1 MNKHEKS
8 SIETDGEEYQDII
21 DAVCGK
27 GAALV
32 TWEQSFEI
40 HDRILERRVHNAIA
54 KTLVD
59 TTGDK

>member
-1 MNKHEKS
+1 MNKQGKTN
-8 SIETDGEEYQDII
+8 IETDAEEYQDII

-40 HDRILERRVHNAIA
+40 HDRILKRREQNDSRNY
-54 KTLVD
+54 TRQD
-59 TTGDK
+59 

>member
-8 SIETDGEEYQDII
+8 SIETDAEKYQDII
-21 DAVCGK
+21 VAVCGT

-40 HDRILERRVHNAIA
+40 HDRILKRREQNDSRNY
-54 KTLVD
+54 TRQD
-59 TTGDK
+59 